1 MNRRTKKITKKTNRK
16 IHKKTN
22 TRRNRIMKGGD
33 GSVIFPASF
42 SNNVVAASP
51 QSYLPY
57 NNFSNDPGYS
67 VISSSNTGP
76 FLTGV
81 STGGSKKRRNN
92 RMQKNSKYRTK
103 SKSHKMR
110 GGGGELSSTI
120 SSNIN
125 TLTNTAGVVNLPTP
139 VISELSGVSGVMSG
153 FTNTGSSYN
162 PTPDRISPLA

>member
-1 MNRRTKKITKKTNRK
+1 MNRRTKKSTKKTNRK
-16 IHKKTN
+16 RHKNTN
-22 TRRNRIMKGGD
+22 TRRNRKMKGGD
-33 GSVIFPASF
+33 GSVVFPASF
-42 SNNVVAASP
+42 SNNVVDVSP

-57 NNFSNDPGYS
+57 NNFANDPGYS

-76 FLTGV
+76 FLTGF
-81 STGGSKKRRNN
+81 STGGSKKRRNS
-92 RMQKNSKYRTK
+92 RMQKKFRLKTK

-125 TLTNTAGVVNLPTP
+125 TLTNSMGVVNLPMP
-139 VISELSGVSGVMSG
+139 AINELSGVSGVMSG

-162 PTPDRISPLA
+162 PVPSRISPLA